1 MVWVVGSTEV
11 GYSKLYT
18 AASNGVTTAVAP
30 YQHTVIVI
38 AYDEEGV
45 TVQDGA
51 YQYTRAWGT
60 FDLSWA
66 ALNNRAIY
74 VNR

>member
-11 GYSKLYT
+11 GYSKPYT
-18 AASNGVTTAVAP
+18 APSTGVTTSVAP

-51 YQYTRAWGT
+51 YQYTRTWGT